1 VELSLGQQFE
11 LERTS
16 RTIDNTTDLAA
27 LRQTAKM
34 LLHAFLVQQ
43 AAAQWAMRQ
52 QLIPPAAERIREHA
66 GEPAAW
72 DDPLA

>member
-16 RTIDNTTDLAA
+16 RTIDNTTDIAA

-52 QLIPPAAERIREHA
+52 QLPTPP
-66 GEPAAW
+66 W